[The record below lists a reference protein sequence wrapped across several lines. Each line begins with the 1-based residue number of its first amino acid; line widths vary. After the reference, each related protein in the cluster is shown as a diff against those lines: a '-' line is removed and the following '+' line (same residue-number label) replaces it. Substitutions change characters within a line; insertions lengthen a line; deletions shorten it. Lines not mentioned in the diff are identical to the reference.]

1 MSAHAEAAGHGH
13 EHHHGPPIANKSS
26 KVDATVLG
34 MFLFIGSEAMLFG
47 SFFAA
52 YFFVRVVNPDA
63 PDVWPPP
70 PFEFPK
76 FVAGINTAILVTS
89 SFTMHWALQ
98 SIKRNNRRGLQAGL
112 VLTILMGTAFL
123 LTQFIE
129 YAHVGFNTS
138 DGAFASVF
146 FGLTGL
152 HGAHVF
158 VGLTLLDDRRR
169 AGVPRPLLAGAPSR
183 RRAARDLLALRRR
196 DVDRRLRDRLPDLA
210 PSRAR
215 PPGWWSARWPGSQG
229 SRCRTR
235 SRTRRQRSDS
245 CSVRSSTSRRSCVAA
260 WVATWLGVIVFVVM
274 SVLAFV
280 VLRRGTASEPP
291 VVSTE
296 RAAVEDTRR
305 ILVVADDVARAAR
318 PATRRSCAWRTAVT
332 EDVLLICAGASL
344 RPASLVSDEDGG
356 PDGAAS
362 EELEAALHEL
372 RAAGINARGDLGVG
386 DPLQALEDALR
397 GFAADEIVIST
408 PPPRARAHLARAQAS
423 SRPRARRFDVPVTHV
438 IGDDDPR

>member
-1 MSAHAEAAGHGH
+1 
-13 EHHHGPPIANKSS
+13 
-26 KVDATVLG
+26 

-146 FGLTGL
+146 FGLDRPPRRARL
-152 HGAHVF
+152 RRAHPA
-158 VGLTLLDDRRR
+158 DDRRR

-183 RRAARDLLALRRR
+183 RRAAGDLLALRRR
-196 DVDRRLRDRLPDLA
+196 DVDHRLRDRLPDLA
-210 PSRAR
+210 
-215 PPGWWSARWPGSQG
+215 
-229 SRCRTR
+229 
-235 SRTRRQRSDS
+235 
-245 CSVRSSTSRRSCVAA
+245 
-260 WVATWLGVIVFVVM
+260 
-274 SVLAFV
+274 
-280 VLRRGTASEPP
+280 
-291 VVSTE
+291 
-296 RAAVEDTRR
+296 
-305 ILVVADDVARAAR
+305 
-318 PATRRSCAWRTAVT
+318 
-332 EDVLLICAGASL
+332 AGAPG
-344 RPASLVSDEDGG
+344 RLVGARGG
-356 PDGAAS
+356 PDRRGADAEPARERGGS
-362 EELEAALHEL
+362 VPI
-372 RAAGINARGDLGVG
+372 RARCARLLRGD
-386 DPLQALEDALR
+386 
-397 GFAADEIVIST
+397 
-408 PPPRARAHLARAQAS
+408 RA
-423 SRPRARRFDVPVTHV
+423 SRPGSRPGSA
-438 IGDDDPR
+438 